1 MNNKLIPRFL
11 DSSIPRLLGFNK
23 QRQNK
28 NGFSRFDQSVRLR
41 IFADPHHGRFHD
53 AVRIPSRS
61 CGDIVRHKRVH
72 HDEMRGDL
80 RDVLSTIEFPSN
92 PHVRR
97 NKKHTTE
104 ITSSVDIAISTPY
117 NPRDS
122 PRRIPSN
129 SKEFDRAIA
138 ELTR

>member
-1 MNNKLIPRFL
+1 
-11 DSSIPRLLGFNK
+11 
-23 QRQNK
+23 
-28 NGFSRFDQSVRLR
+28 
-41 IFADPHHGRFHD
+41 
-53 AVRIPSRS
+53 
-61 CGDIVRHKRVH
+61 
-72 HDEMRGDL
+72 MRGEL
-80 RDVLSTIEFPSN
+80 RDVLSTIDSLSN

-104 ITSSVDIAISTPY
+104 ITSSVDIAISIPHS
-117 NPRDS
+117 PLRDS